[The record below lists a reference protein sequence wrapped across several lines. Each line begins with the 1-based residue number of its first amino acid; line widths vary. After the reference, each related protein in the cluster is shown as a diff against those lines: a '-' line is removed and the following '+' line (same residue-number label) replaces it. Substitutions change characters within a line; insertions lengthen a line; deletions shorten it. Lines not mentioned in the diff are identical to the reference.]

1 MMGVLRDSTGKPFR
15 LQQGLEFTP
24 VLGDAI
30 SVAWQGLTNLRILE
44 RTASGLTALSEYP
57 LTGPREQLNMPPAIG
72 KRLES
77 GSTLISSYLLTENAE
92 VWAFSSNAWRR
103 VSTEVVDISTG
114 R

>member
-1 MMGVLRDSTGKPFR
+1 MGVLRDAAGKPFR
-15 LQQGLEFTP
+15 LQRGLEFDP
-24 VLGDAI
+24 VLGDAV
-30 SVAWQGLTNLRILE
+30 SVAWQGLSSLRILE

-72 KRLES
+72 FKLES
-77 GSTLISSYLLTENAE
+77 GSTLISSYLLTETDE

-103 VSTEVVDISTG
+103 VSTSVLDISTG

>member
-1 MMGVLRDSTGKPFR
+1 
-15 LQQGLEFTP
+15 
-24 VLGDAI
+24 
-30 SVAWQGLTNLRILE
+30 
-44 RTASGLTALSEYP
+44 
-57 LTGPREQLNMPPAIG
+57 MPPAIG

-77 GSTLISSYLLTENAE
+77 GSILISSYLLTENGE